1 MADGELVSLI
11 DAETS
16 IKASSTL
23 EKATGKKNIIDGSPE
38 TCWTSQQ
45 GLPQFIQLGFS
56 GRVIPKRLVITF
68 QGGFV
73 GRTCAL
79 YTLKDEGTKDWQKF
93 AVIYPED
100 VNRAQLFDLVP
111 TAPEILE
118 GGVKALK
125 LVFEESTDFFG
136 RITIYELKLDGV
148 FILTQP

>member
-1 MADGELVSLI
+1 MAARRRAGHPNRFASLLSHI
-11 DAETS
+11 LNLHVQLSDT
-16 IKASSTL
+16 
-23 EKATGKKNIIDGSPE
+23 
-38 TCWTSQQ
+38 Q
-45 GLPQFIQLGFS
+45 GLPQYIQLGFS
-56 GRVIPKRLVITF
+56 GRVIPKRLEITF

-79 YTLKDEGTKDWQKF
+79 YTLKQEATKDWQKV

-111 TAPEILE
+111 MAPEFLE

-136 RITIYELKLDGV
+136 RITVYGLKLDGV
-148 FILTQP
+148 LLS